1 MRKAPKLN
9 LTTLVTDP
17 AAWLLNL
24 SNNFAEKKI
33 NLSEWKARL
42 PCT

>member
-9 LTTLVTDP
+9 LITLVTDP
-17 AAWLLNL
+17 VTDLLDL
-24 SNNFAEKKI
+24 SKNFAEKI
-33 NLSEWKARL
+33 NLSERKARL